1 MARVYDIISRL
12 ENGNQKPV
20 VKIDAERGLLLLKG
34 AIPGAKGGRVVV
46 MGK

>member
-1 MARVYDIISRL
+1 MKMAGHMGSERVTVKGL
-12 ENGNQKPV
+12 KV